1 MPLFAKHQN
10 FMRLP
15 ILATLLFFAACQS
28 PEPTEKAV
36 PPAEAVSPEVP
47 AEKDHPI
54 AHAIDPDWLIVPGK
68 SAGKT
73 EIGAT
78 LKETT
83 ARLGKPDAGDAAM
96 QHYVSV
102 WYSNK
107 GEKTGNSVAVLS
119 VRDAGN
125 DPEARIKQI
134 RVNSPQFRTAGGI
147 GRGSTLDQI
156 KAQFSI
162 TPTNRYTELD
172 KAYTLFDSDAGIG
185 FEVEDS
191 AGCTSIIVHR
201 ANEPFSGTYL
211 DFR

>member
-1 MPLFAKHQN
+1 
-10 FMRLP
+10 MRRS
-15 ILATLLFFAACQS
+15 IFATLLFFAACQS
-28 PEPTEKAV
+28 PAPPEKAV

-54 AHAIDPDWLIVPGK
+54 AHAVDPDWLIVPGK

-73 EIGAT
+73 EIGTT
-78 LKETT
+78 LKETI

-107 GEKTGNSVAVLS
+107 GEKIGNSVAVFS

-134 RVNSPQFRTAGGI
+134 RVNSPQFRTATGVGV
-147 GRGSTLDQI
+147 GSTLENI
-156 KAQFSI
+156 RLSYNI

-172 KAYTLFDSDAGIG
+172 KAYTLFDSDAGIA

-191 AGCTSIIVHR
+191 LGCTSIIVHK
-201 ANEPFSGTYL
+201 ADEPFQGTYL
-211 DFR
+211 NFR

>member
-1 MPLFAKHQN
+1 MHRSIFA
-10 FMRLP
+10 
-15 ILATLLFFAACQS
+15 ALLLAACQS
-28 PEPTEKAV
+28 PAPPEKAV
-36 PPAEAVSPEVP
+36 SSAERTAPNVP

-54 AHAIDPDWLIVPGK
+54 AHAIDPNWLIVPGK
-68 SAGKT
+68 RAGKT
-73 EIGAT
+73 EVGET

-107 GEKTGNSVAVLS
+107 KAKTGNSVAVFS

-125 DPEARIKQI
+125 DPEARVAQI
-134 RVNSPQFRTAGGI
+134 RVNSPQFRTSGGI
-147 GRGSTLDQI
+147 GVGSSLEQI
-156 KAQFSI
+156 KAQFAI
-162 TPTNRYTELD
+162 TPTNRYTEIY

-201 ANEPFSGTYL
+201 ANEPFQGTYL
-211 DFR
+211 NFR